1 VDAIVDRSLQE
12 GTPLISDQG
21 VVTCN
26 YVEGRGGIQII
37 YGPQSMSLSEF
48 QAYIHGFNRQQ
59 DITSVTVLGNPAFA
73 DWLGTASNPSPN
85 DYFLY
90 VLKGNDYLQIGGAE
104 PLATL
109 EALGAA
115 VIPTMR

>member
-1 VDAIVDRSLQE
+1 M
-12 GTPLISDQG
+12 TPLISDQG

-26 YVEGRGGIQII
+26 YVEGRAGIQII
-37 YGPQSMSLSEF
+37 YDPHSMSLSEF
-48 QAYIHGFNRQQ
+48 QAYMHGFSRQQ

-73 DWLGTASNPSPN
+73 DWLGTASNPNPN

-90 VLKGNDYLQIGGAE
+90 VLKGNDYVQIGGAE

-109 EALGAA
+109 EALAAA
-115 VIPTMR
+115 VIPTMA